1 VLISEIMVG
10 PRVRRDM
17 GDLDALAASIADVGL
32 LQPIV
37 VKPDGTLVAGQRRL
51 EACKRLGWDD
61 VPVHV
66 VRTASDALKALK
78 AERDENTCRKDFTP
92 SEAVAVASGIEPL
105 ERQAAR
111 ERQAA
116 GRPSEKFTEGKRNPQ
131 ALDFTAAAVGLS
143 RPTLQKARAVV
154 EAAEREPERYKPI
167 REQMDRTGKVDG
179 AYKEL
184 RRAIKQEAKAATP
197 DLPEDGRTRLLTGDF
212 RDAIIEPGSV
222 DAIITDPPYPREYLP
237 LYGDL
242 AHKAAEWLKPGGSL
256 LVMCGQSYLP
266 DVLALLGSESALAYH
281 WTLAYLTP
289 GGQAVQL
296 WPRKVNTFW
305 KPVLW
310 YVKGEYCGD
319 WIGDVAKSAPNDND
333 KRFHD
338 WGQSESGMADLL
350 ERFTYPG
357 QMICD
362 PFCGGG
368 TTGVVAAALRRRFIG
383 IDTDTS
389 AIATTNR
396 RIAEVLAHV
405 E

>member
-1 VLISEIMVG
+1 
-10 PRVRRDM
+10 M

-37 VKPDGTLVAGQRRL
+37 VKPDGLLVAGQRRI

-61 VPVHV
+61 VPVSV
-66 VRTASDALKALK
+66 AYTVGDELKALY

-92 SEAVAVASGIEPL
+92 SEAVAMAEAIEPL

-111 ERQAA
+111 ERKAA
-116 GRPSEKFTEGKRNPQ
+116 SNAERENFTPSEKGKS
-131 ALDFTAAAVGLS
+131 LDFTAAAVGMS
-143 RPTLQKARAVV
+143 RPTLQKAREVV
-154 EAAEREPERYKPI
+154 EAAKREPERYKPI
-167 REQMDRTGKVDG
+167 EDQMNRTGKVDG

-184 RRAIKQEAKAATP
+184 QRAIKQEAKAATP
-197 DLPEDGRTRLLTGDF
+197 DLPEDGRIRLLTGDF
-212 RDAIIEPGSV
+212 RDAVIEPGSV

-242 AHKAAEWLKPGGSL
+242 ARKAVEWLKPGGSL

-310 YVKGEYCGD
+310 YVKGEYRGD

-350 ERFTYPG
+350 GRFTYPG
-357 QMICD
+357 QLICD

-368 TTGVVAAALRRRFIG
+368 TTGVVAAAMRRMFIG
-383 IDTDTS
+383 IDTDAG
-389 AIATTNR
+389 AIATTSR
-396 RIAEVLAHV
+396 RIAEALSARG
-405 E
+405 

>member
-1 VLISEIMVG
+1 
-10 PRVRRDM
+10 
-17 GDLDALAASIADVGL
+17 
-32 LQPIV
+32 
-37 VKPDGTLVAGQRRL
+37 
-51 EACKRLGWDD
+51 
-61 VPVHV
+61 
-66 VRTASDALKALK
+66 
-78 AERDENTCRKDFTP
+78 
-92 SEAVAVASGIEPL
+92 
-105 ERQAAR
+105 
-111 ERQAA
+111 
-116 GRPSEKFTEGKRNPQ
+116 
-131 ALDFTAAAVGLS
+131 
-143 RPTLQKARAVV
+143 V